1 MQVLFKIQR
10 LRKIC
15 VSLNEQQH
23 KAKIYDTHSVS
34 LWLCCYR
41 GGGGGGL
48 GPLWH
53 RYLWRISRLLY
64 PLNLQHHI
72 KTCVCESIYRPG
84 LGISVRDSRENP
96 KSGLLQ
102 RCHVVAGRPS
112 DLPEVNITLN
122 STQERDNCSLLL
134 IWKHTDMCTWCAFVF
149 STHVVC
155 VYLYC
160 MDTYICWYRACLPVD
175 QVCVCVFLYLLK
187 EPVWSPMVPNQVA
200 SFQHLN

>member
-1 MQVLFKIQR
+1 M
-10 LRKIC
+10 C

-23 KAKIYDTHSVS
+23 KDQSWNIWHT

-41 GGGGGGL
+41 GGWGGGL

-64 PLNLQHHI
+64 PLILQHRI
-72 KTCVCESIYRPG
+72 KTCVCVCVYRPG
-84 LGISVRDSRENP
+84 LGISIRESRENP

-102 RCHVVAGRPS
+102 RCHVVAGRSS

-122 STQERDNCSLLL
+122 STQERDNCSLLF
-134 IWKHTDMCTWCAFVF
+134 IWKHTEMCTWCAFVF
-149 STHVVC
+149 SLHIWC
-155 VYLYC
+155 VSILYC
-160 MDTYICWYRACLPVD
+160 MYTYICWYRVCRPVD

-187 EPVWSPMVPNQVA
+187 ELVWSPMVPNQVA
-200 SFQHLN
+200 SFRHLN